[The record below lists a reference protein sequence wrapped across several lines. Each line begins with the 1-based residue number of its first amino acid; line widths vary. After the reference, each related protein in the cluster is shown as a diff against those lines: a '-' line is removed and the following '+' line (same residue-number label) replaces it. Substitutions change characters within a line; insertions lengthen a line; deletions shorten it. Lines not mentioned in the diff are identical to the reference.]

1 MYTNALAKTG
11 AGITAGGVTLSVL
24 NLMWLGISLAVV
36 GGLLITLTKFGPR
49 VAVEPV
55 PVGVRGS
62 KFRLT
67 FNGRPVRSRRG
78 QRPVG

>member
-11 AGITAGGVTLSVL
+11 AGITVGGVTLSVL
-24 NLMWLGISLAVV
+24 NLLWVGIAMAVV

-49 VAVEPV
+49 IALEPV

-67 FNGRPVRSRRG
+67 VNGRPVRSSRAG
-78 QRPVG
+78 A